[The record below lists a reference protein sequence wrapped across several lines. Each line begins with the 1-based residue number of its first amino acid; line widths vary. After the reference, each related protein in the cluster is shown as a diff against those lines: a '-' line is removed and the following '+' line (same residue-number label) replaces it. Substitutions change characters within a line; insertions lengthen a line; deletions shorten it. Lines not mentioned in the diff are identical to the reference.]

1 MTVKKLSSKEQSIM
15 SCMNGA
21 FISGL
26 ILGWAS
32 RLEKNSESIK
42 DVINDMNEFS
52 KKLAIRSGVTLFRKN
67 GSK

>member
-1 MTVKKLSSKEQSIM
+1 MLLNNEQSIM

-21 FISGL
+21 YVSGL

-42 DVINDMNEFS
+42 DVVNDMNKFS
-52 KKLAIRSGVTLFRKN
+52 KFLATRSGVTLFKDTN
-67 GSK
+67 